1 MILMSRQNE
10 IILRVSKLV
19 IYLICMHPCRK
30 RIGELISR
38 SHSCLANSFCLKKK
52 FNRRKIRPTCGQF
65 FLCSKVSVIWMDL
78 LTAKSVEILFTRSF
92 LEQKINQLN
101 RSFNL
106 LSPNFRI
113 HILKTVFYLS
123 RIVLLRRSCV
133 NVKDLFLNLF

>member
-52 FNRRKIRPTCGQF
+52 IQ
-65 FLCSKVSVIWMDL
+65 SKKD
-78 LTAKSVEILFTRSF
+78 
-92 LEQKINQLN
+92 
-101 RSFNL
+101 
-106 LSPNFRI
+106 SPNVWSIF
-113 HILKTVFYLS
+113 S
-123 RIVLLRRSCV
+123 LLESFCYMNGFTNSKIGRNSV
-133 NVKDLFLNLF
+133 HSKFSGTKNKPIK